1 LPLAELIGFCL
12 VWVALIVLTV
22 DGLRHQR
29 TSSRAINPVVEPAS
43 V

>member
-1 LPLAELIGFCL
+1 ML

-29 TSSRAINPVVEPAS
+29 AGRHVTVAEPVPV
-43 V
+43 